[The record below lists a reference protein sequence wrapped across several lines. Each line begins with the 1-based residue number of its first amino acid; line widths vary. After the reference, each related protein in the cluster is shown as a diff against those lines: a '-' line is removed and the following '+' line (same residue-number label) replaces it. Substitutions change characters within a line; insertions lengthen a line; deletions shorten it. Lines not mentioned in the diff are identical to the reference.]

1 MMINVFTD
9 ANYFEL
15 YLSVLVLSVSPI
27 VGGRVAVLAYAILS
41 QGTYLISIVV

>member
-1 MMINVFTD
+1 MNNVFTGSD
-9 ANYFEL
+9 CIEL
-15 YLSVLVLSVSPI
+15 EVSALVLSVSPI